1 MQLLDS
7 ALPIREE
14 TLRGTAGAAHVRQV
28 GSMTPLTKYG
38 LGEAATA
45 LAVTQNTSVS
55 TDYMDLSDID
65 WSQSTMM
72 LESSAGNVTVL
83 ATLSTDGGN
92 VPEQASVA
100 ITAFA
105 TKTVG
110 TYTAA
115 LSVLPYA
122 HFVKFT
128 LTEND
133 VAATNVRFLIMGKAI
148 AIDPDE

>member
-1 MQLLDS
+1 MPGEHYVVVKNN
-7 ALPIREE
+7 A
-14 TLRGTAGAAHVRQV
+14 TLTDGVAHVRQV
-28 GSMTPLTKYG
+28 GSMAPLTKYG

-55 TDYMDLSDID
+55 SDYMDLSDID
-65 WSQSTMM
+65 WSQATMM
-72 LESSAGNVTVL
+72 LESSAGDVTVL

-92 VPEQASVA
+92 VPEQAAVA

-110 TYTAA
+110 TYSAA

-128 LTEND
+128 LTENNT
-133 VAATNVRFLIMGKAI
+133 AATSVRFVIMGKSLV
-148 AIDPDE
+148 IDPEE